1 MKNSFKQ
8 RRNYDKNITWIYQNQ
23 WTFIRDRYINI
34 RKYEFL
40 YTPTAST
47 DAGRIEPVFKDSYAF
62 VCLYA
67 LERG

>member
-8 RRNYDKNITWIYQNQ
+8 RRNYDKNTWIYQNQ

-47 DAGRIEPVFKDSYAF
+47 DAGRIEAVFKDSYAF

-67 LERG
+67 LEKR